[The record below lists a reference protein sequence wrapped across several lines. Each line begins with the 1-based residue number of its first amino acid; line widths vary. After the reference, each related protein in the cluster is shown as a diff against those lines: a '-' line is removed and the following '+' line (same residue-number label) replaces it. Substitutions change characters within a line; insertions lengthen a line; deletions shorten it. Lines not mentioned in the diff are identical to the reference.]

1 MLTAKGKNKN
11 LNVHQLW
18 IGQLIMVNP
27 QDQALCIVEDT
38 EDLDRCKAM
47 APKGRHVLS
56 GNNFLK

>member
-1 MLTAKGKNKN
+1 
-11 LNVHQLW
+11 
-18 IGQLIMVNP
+18 MVNP